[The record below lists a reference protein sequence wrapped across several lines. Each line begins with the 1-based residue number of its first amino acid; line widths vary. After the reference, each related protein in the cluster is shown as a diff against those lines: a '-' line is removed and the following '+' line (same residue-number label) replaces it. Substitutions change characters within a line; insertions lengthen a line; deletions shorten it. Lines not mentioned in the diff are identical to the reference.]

1 MFAFINLACVESAVQ
16 LNGSIYHFCIVVN
29 NFHLLSRAIVV
40 QDFKTVTFYML
51 FVHKPTFSVIFC

>member
-40 QDFKTVTFYML
+40 QDFETVTFYML
-51 FVHKPTFSVIFC
+51 FVYKPTFSVIFC